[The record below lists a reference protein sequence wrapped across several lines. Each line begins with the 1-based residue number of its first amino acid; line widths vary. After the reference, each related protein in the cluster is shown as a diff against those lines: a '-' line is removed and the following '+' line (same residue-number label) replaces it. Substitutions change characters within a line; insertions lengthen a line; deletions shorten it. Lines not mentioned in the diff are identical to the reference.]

1 MGAIFKTYG
10 GSRVL
15 IAVCTALTVFHP
27 FAGAYVA
34 NWIEVVASTH
44 R

>member
-1 MGAIFKTYG
+1 MGAIFKIYG
-10 GSRVL
+10 VSSVL
-15 IAVCTALTVFHP
+15 IAVCGALAICHP

-34 NWIEVVASTH
+34 NWVEIVASTH